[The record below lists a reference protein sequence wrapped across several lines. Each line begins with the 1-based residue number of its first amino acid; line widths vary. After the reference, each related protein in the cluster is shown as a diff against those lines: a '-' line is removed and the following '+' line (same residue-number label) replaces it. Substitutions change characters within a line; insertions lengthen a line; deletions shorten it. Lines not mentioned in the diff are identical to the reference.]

1 MLIIRATGPFFVLDY
16 THRGMASTHTEVY
29 TELSLARG
37 TDKALRDRLQS
48 VKLEG
53 NVFSAVDSAVD
64 GQSGQ
69 SEKEVGVEHM
79 TSKLRPRPAER
90 SPVHRRHRNLL
101 NRLIERDLIRRVHY
115 DEYREK
121 VRDIYDGPK
130 GAILA
135 ACSLMSLHTPLTQRL
150 LRARKFDLRGATNIL
165 DVGSGAGQIAKHL
178 LKYAD
183 ANAQIT
189 CSDLSHQMLRRARER
204 LKSKRPQY
212 VTADL
217 TRLPFANGT
226 FDCVTCGYVLEHLPD
241 ARMGI
246 AELARV
252 MTPGGRML
260 LITTEDT
267 FYGAWTSR
275 IWYCRTYNRVELR
288 QVCEHAG
295 LKWKQELWLSPVH
308 KALRA
313 GGICIEL
320 VKRR

>member
-1 MLIIRATGPFFVLDY
+1 
-16 THRGMASTHTEVY
+16 
-29 TELSLARG
+29 
-37 TDKALRDRLQS
+37 
-48 VKLEG
+48 
-53 NVFSAVDSAVD
+53 
-64 GQSGQ
+64 
-69 SEKEVGVEHM
+69 M
-79 TSKLRPRPAER
+79 TSKLRPRTAER
-90 SPVHRRHRNLL
+90 APVHRRRRNLL
-101 NRLIERDLIRRVHY
+101 NRLIERDLIRRVQY
-115 DEYREK
+115 EEYREK

-135 ACSLMSLHTPLTQRL
+135 ACSLVSLHSPLTQRL
-150 LRARKFDLRGATNIL
+150 FRARKFDLRGAQNIL

-183 ANAQIT
+183 ADARIT

-204 LKSKRPQY
+204 LKSARPQY

-217 TRLPFANGT
+217 TRLPFADGT

-295 LKWKQELWLSPVH
+295 LKWKQELWLSRVH

-320 VKRR
+320 VKRG